1 MDKRV
6 SITLFTHNGEPNLN
20 SEDDDTEKN
29 VSNKK
34 CIKKKTKT
42 KHPPHVN
49 ITLTV

>member
-20 SEDDDTEKN
+20 SEDDDTVKKN

-34 CIKKKTKT
+34 TKT
-42 KHPPHVN
+42 QHPPHVN